1 MPHPLIE
8 IERVGDD
15 SFLAPTERRG
25 YDRLYGGQVAA
36 QSLRAA
42 CVTVGDARLPHSLH
56 SYFILAGR
64 AGEPVELSVQRTR
77 DGRSFSTRHVT
88 ASQGGKAI
96 FELIASFHVAEAGD
110 DWQLPP
116 PPDLELPPPSPP
128 EESPGGWTGMTR
140 FFEIRPEPTLAA
152 DDPFALH
159 PCWLRAR
166 DPVGDDAVEHICLLA
181 FLSDLGVLGA
191 TRAPVGRTSYQAA
204 ASLDHSVWFHRPA
217 RVDDWM
223 RFSAEPITNFGAR
236 GLARGAFHARDGALV
251 ASVAQESLLRPA
263 PA

>member
-1 MPHPLIE
+1 MSRSLIE
-8 IERVGDD
+8 VDRIDD
-15 SFLAPTERRG
+15 DKFVAATERRG
-25 YDRLYGGQVAA
+25 YERLYGGQVAA

-42 CVTVGDARLPHSLH
+42 CATVDADRLPHSLH

-64 AGEPVELSVQRTR
+64 AGEPIELEVQRTR

-96 FELIASFHVAEAGD
+96 FELVASFHVGEAGD

-116 PPDLELPPPSPP
+116 QSHLGVPAPPSP
-128 EESPGGWTGMTR
+128 EESPGGWTGISR
-140 FFEIRPEPTLAA
+140 FFEIRPERPLAA

-166 DPVGDDAVEHICLLA
+166 EPVGDDPVAHICLLA

-217 RVDDWM
+217 RVDDWL

-236 GLARGAFHARDGALV
+236 GLARGAFHARGGAHV
-251 ASVAQESLLRPA
+251 ASVAQESLLRP
-263 PA
+263 PPG